1 MVGSIDFKDMPDS
14 DGEVEIGYGLGRDFE
29 HNGYMTETVQAFC
42 DWALKQD
49 SVKHVIAETD
59 VDGISSQKIL
69 KRCGFKEYARNNTV
83 WWRL

>member
-1 MVGSIDFKDMPDS
+1 
-14 DGEVEIGYGLGRDFE
+14 
-29 HNGYMTETVQAFC
+29 MTETVQAFC

-59 VDGISSQKIL
+59 VDGLSSQKIL

-83 WWRL
+83 DVYKRQGQTEFFCGHTGCHGETHGGGGSCILN